1 MHGNVK
7 DSDESSWGEH
17 VTKTLS
23 DIAKAEG
30 NKFMNKIE
38 NCLNSKKEH
47 WFSKFGFGTPK
58 PV

>member
-1 MHGNVK
+1 VHGNVK

-23 DIAKAEG
+23 DIARAEG

-38 NCLNSKKEH
+38 SYLD
-47 WFSKFGFGTPK
+47 
-58 PV
+58 